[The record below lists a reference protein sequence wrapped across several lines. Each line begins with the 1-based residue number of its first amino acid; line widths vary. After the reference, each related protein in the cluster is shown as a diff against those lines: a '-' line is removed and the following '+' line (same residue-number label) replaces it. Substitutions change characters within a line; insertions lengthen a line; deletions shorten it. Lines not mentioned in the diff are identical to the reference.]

1 MSKFHR
7 EMMANI
13 SNKALGN
20 SDRGLKELASDLI
33 AQHGDRAARK
43 IADSAYL
50 NVATVERVLKCEP
63 HYQPRLDTIERI
75 LRACDVRL
83 ESGYVATKG
92 KYMPQPKDN

>member
-1 MSKFHR
+1 MSKFHK
-7 EMMANI
+7 EMINNI
-13 SNKALGN
+13 TSNALGN
-20 SDRGLKELASDLI
+20 SERGLKELASDLV
-33 AQHGDRAARK
+33 AQHGSKGSKKVAEAAF
-43 IADSAYL
+43 L

-92 KYMPQPKDN
+92 KYAPKPKE